1 MGLTRKQYKRQ
12 RKSRNQQK
20 RLKKRKQQ
28 KRKTKKRGQRVRKG
42 GSANFD
48 SVPGGAEQKQE
59 VLMRSINEHFDSM
72 VTKLYT
78 DYASEKDEY
87 VKQRQVPIEGVNISE
102 IQGKQ
107 NINNMIGK
115 KVLIV
120 YHSTEYYIGFYK
132 INKIE
137 DLPDA
142 NNSYRFQCIGEF
154 DGYMKESGMESPT
167 KIYSENFVVIREK
180 TSWDNK
186 LSVIFWR
193 PIG

>member
-28 KRKTKKRGQRVRKG
+28 KRKTKKRGRRVRKG

-48 SVPGGAEQKQE
+48 SVPGGPEQKQE
-59 VLMRSINEHFDSM
+59 ALMSSINEDFDSM

-115 KVLIV
+115 KVLIA

-132 INKIE
+132 IKEIKK
-137 DLPDA
+137 LSDA
-142 NNSYRFQCIGEF
+142 NNSYRYQFKGNF
-154 DGYMKESGMESPT
+154 DGYRKDSDMKSPT
-167 KIYSENFVVIREK
+167 KMDSDEFVVIREK
-180 TSWDNK
+180 TSWNNN
-186 LSVIFWR
+186 LSVIFWG
-193 PIG
+193 PV